1 MGCGHDRTGV
11 KASSGDLLGS
21 SPGQVEKNCGDV
33 IFDNIYPYV
42 YSLSLQDLRM
52 TRSLKCIV
60 LGDARFLSEMT
71 PFLVKNYPPLL

>member
-1 MGCGHDRTGV
+1 
-11 KASSGDLLGS
+11 
-21 SPGQVEKNCGDV
+21 
-33 IFDNIYPYV
+33 
-42 YSLSLQDLRM
+42 M